1 MNDQTTPVEPQVPVP
16 AAPKPESK
24 ASTVTKLLT
33 RTKGA
38 TVEEMIEATTWQSHS
53 VRAFLSGLRKKGNAL
68 VKEQR
73 KTGEQ
78 AYRMAM
84 TAKDA

>member
-1 MNDQTTPVEPQVPVP
+1 MNNQTNPVGPRAPVP
-16 AAPKPESK
+16 APPKPQSK
-24 ASTVTKLLT
+24 ASIVTTLLA
-33 RTKGA
+33 RAKSA
-38 TVEEMIEATTWQSHS
+38 TVEEMIAATSWQPHS

-78 AYRMAM
+78 AYRMAL
-84 TAKDA
+84 TAKGA